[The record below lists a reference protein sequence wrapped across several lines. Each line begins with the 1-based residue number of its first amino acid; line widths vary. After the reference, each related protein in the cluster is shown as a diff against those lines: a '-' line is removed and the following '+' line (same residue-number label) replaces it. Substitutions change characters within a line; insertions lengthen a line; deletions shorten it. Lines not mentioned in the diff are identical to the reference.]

1 MLALRSWTLT
11 ALLLVARGALA
22 QVGPEEAH
30 VLASLHHSNQTQIDA
45 GGLALSRAH
54 ARKVKQYGEQLIKDH
69 QQADGIL
76 RSYARRAGVE
86 IPEPPV
92 ARSEAEQQE
101 AQREAAAMRRLRELD
116 GAKFDQAFLNCMVNG
131 NQNDLQMV
139 RAARS
144 QIGDPQLRS
153 MLNNLLP
160 VLQQHLVLA
169 QKLRREVAGS
179 KER

>member
-1 MLALRSWTLT
+1 
-11 ALLLVARGALA
+11 
-22 QVGPEEAH
+22 
-30 VLASLHHSNQTQIDA
+30 
-45 GGLALSRAH
+45 
-54 ARKVKQYGEQLIKDH
+54 
-69 QQADGIL
+69 
-76 RSYARRAGVE
+76 
-86 IPEPPV
+86 
-92 ARSEAEQQE
+92 
-101 AQREAAAMRRLRELD
+101 
-116 GAKFDQAFLNCMVNG
+116 MVNG